1 MLGKGNAGK
10 EKENHGTIA
19 SEKIRK
25 SWALMM
31 KTAQI
36 KIEGRI

>member
-1 MLGKGNAGK
+1 MSGKSNTGK
-10 EKENHGTIA
+10 EKGNHGSIA

-36 KIEGRI
+36 KREGMI